1 MDTVT
6 LGVLVAVLV
15 VILAALMYAK
25 QAGSEES
32 KTRQRRNVPQPGQ
45 AAPEGVRGPGGRRG
59 GARMRRPAAPSN
71 SPSNN
76 QQGGDGLDDDNS
88 GDDDEGG
95 PIDAPSGKIGKK
107 KLEKLQAKADKK
119 VAREAE
125 ERQREER
132 KKQKEKEDEEARKA
146 AEQDKLEE
154 EREEELERKRLEEKE
169 RREQEEYEKMKAAF
183 DVEEEGFDED
193 QEDTSEGQ
201 LQAFIQHI
209 KDTKVVLLEDL
220 AAHFKMKTQDC
231 IDRVTQLSD
240 EGKLTGVLDDR
251 GKFIYISEEEL
262 HSVAKFIK
270 QRGRVSIT
278 DLAENSNKLISLKS

>member
-1 MDTVT
+1 M
-6 LGVLVAVLV
+6 G
-15 VILAALMYAK
+15 
-25 QAGSEES
+25 
-32 KTRQRRNVPQPGQ
+32 
-45 AAPEGVRGPGGRRG
+45 
-59 GARMRRPAAPSN
+59 
-71 SPSNN
+71 
-76 QQGGDGLDDDNS
+76 
-88 GDDDEGG
+88 
-95 PIDAPSGKIGKK
+95 
-107 KLEKLQAKADKK
+107 KADKK

-220 AAHFKMKTQDC
+220 AAHFKLKTQDC
-231 IDRVTQLSD
+231 IDRVTKLSE
-240 EGKLTGVLDDR
+240 EGRLSGVFDDR
-251 GKFIYISEEEL
+251 GKFIFISQQEL
-262 HSVAKFIK
+262 ESVAKFIK
-270 QRGRVSIT
+270 QRGRVSIA

>member
-25 QAGSEES
+25 QQAGSEES

-59 GARMRRPAAPSN
+59 GARMRRPAAA
-71 SPSNN
+71 PSNN
-76 QQGGDGLDDDNS
+76 QQGGDGPDDDNS

-270 QRGRVSIT
+270 QRGRVSIA

>member
-1 MDTVT
+1 
-6 LGVLVAVLV
+6 VAVLV

-59 GARMRRPAAPSN
+59 GARMRRPAAA
-71 SPSNN
+71 PSNN
-76 QQGGDGLDDDNS
+76 QQGGDGPDDDNS

-270 QRGRVSIT
+270 QRGRVSIA